1 MYKWYVGRIINT
13 MGHFITEIEKW
24 KKIIW
29 FQFTA
34 EYFQGRIAKDIN
46 DMAGHIINTMNN
58 SKNE

>member
-1 MYKWYVGRIINT
+1 